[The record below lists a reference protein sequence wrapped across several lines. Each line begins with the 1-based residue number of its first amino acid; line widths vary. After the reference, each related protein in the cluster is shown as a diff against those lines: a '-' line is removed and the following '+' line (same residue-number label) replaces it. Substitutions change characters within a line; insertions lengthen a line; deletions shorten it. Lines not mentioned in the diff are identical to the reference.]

1 MSPFATRSCRS
12 TCQQHVPLST
22 SAQDSPR
29 RAGRVTVACC
39 HRPERGR
46 SCRARGSFRYLWPA
60 GLCSSSRFE
69 TWDVLPFV
77 VGEKD
82 RLQVLGKPLPVLIWD
97 LSNHNIYMYIYDA
110 FLLFFLSSDFTSDFG
125 AVMEAAQDLDCEVP
139 AWTLMLRNVVWFSPS
154 ANRPVKLSGLG
165 GRRTT
170 VTRVQGIW
178 VRYIIS
184 CEYLPKHLQIKEIS
198 GFSSIFEGS
207 VAFKIPRWT
216 FLHCPSI
223 PGAVKINDLLQR
235 SCPTCH
241 AVHGRQDEGTGSH
254 NLAEKEHN

>member
-1 MSPFATRSCRS
+1 MLIQIIHPEQNKYIYIIYDTNIYIYIVNPYRCILPSMSPFATRSCRS

-97 LSNHNIYMYIYDA
+97 LSNHTG
-110 FLLFFLSSDFTSDFG
+110 SG
-125 AVMEAAQDLDCEVP
+125 A
-139 AWTLMLRNVVWFSPS
+139 
-154 ANRPVKLSGLG
+154 
-165 GRRTT
+165 T
-170 VTRVQGIW
+170 VTKDGRIRGGHQSHHAWSLWW
-178 VRYIIS
+178 VWKFDRQ
-184 CEYLPKHLQIKEIS
+184 CEQPACSS
-198 GFSSIFEGS
+198 GPD
-207 VAFKIPRWT
+207 VWP
-216 FLHCPSI
+216 
-223 PGAVKINDLLQR
+223 
-235 SCPTCH
+235 
-241 AVHGRQDEGTGSH
+241 
-254 NLAEKEHN
+254 